1 MNQRPAR
8 VAAIHDLSGFGRCS
22 LSVILPALSAMGVQ
36 VVPVP
41 TAILSTHTGGLGE
54 VELRDLTSFIPASL
68 EHYQRLGLD
77 FECIYTGFLA
87 SEQQID
93 HCLRYLEAYPKAL
106 AVVDPVMGD
115 HGKAYRTYT
124 PQLRRR
130 LGELVKVADVITPN
144 LTEAYM
150 LLGLPYE
157 SGSLSRLQARSLLAK
172 LGELGPEE
180 VVITGVQL
188 ATGEMANIGYDKGNN
203 SYWVVFCDYVPVSY
217 PGTGD
222 LFASVL
228 CGAFL
233 TGDSLPIAMGRA
245 TAFVERCIKT
255 TFSYSSDPRYGV
267 MLEKEL
273 PALVNGFNG
282 KDFSLL

>member
-54 VELRDLTSFIPASL
+54 VEMRDLTSFIPASL

-93 HCLRYLEAYPKAL
+93 HCLDYIKAYPKAL

-124 PQLRRR
+124 PQLRQR
-130 LGELVKVADVITPN
+130 LGELVKEADVITPN

-150 LLGLPYE
+150 LLGQPYE

-172 LGELGPEE
+172 LGELGPEA

-203 SYWVVFCDYVPVSY
+203 SYWVVTCDYVPVSY

-273 PALVNGFNG
+273 PTLVNGVGG